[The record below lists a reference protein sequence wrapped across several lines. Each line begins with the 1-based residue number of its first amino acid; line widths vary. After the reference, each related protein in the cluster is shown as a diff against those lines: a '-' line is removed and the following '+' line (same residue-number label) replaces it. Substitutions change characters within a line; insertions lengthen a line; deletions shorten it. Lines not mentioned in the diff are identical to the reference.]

1 MSTGKLIGD
10 LYEIKSDLYEIKK
23 DGYTGIVKFADNVE
37 GKKVS
42 IDEGTTGIIL
52 ILDRENQK
60 ITVGMLPEGLSTAP
74 GYETKIDVESYS
86 VIQALVNDLRLLE
99 DTHSPLPED
108 IVLPGDNEEE
118 ISSQVDEM
126 TSVEDWKNLPDAYAK
141 PVSAQLAIMKDN
153 IMLLDEKL
161 EGIDSYVG
169 ELEERVEQLEDTK
182 DEPAEDPSDSKNNY
196 KDELNK
202 AIDQGPDGGDL
213 ASYLRWIKK
222 LENTIEDEEGEEE

>member
-1 MSTGKLIGD
+1 MNTGKLI
-10 LYEIKSDLYEIKK
+10 SDLYEIKK
-23 DGYTGIVKFADNVE
+23 DGYTGIVKFADDVE

-52 ILDRENQK
+52 TLDRENQK

-74 GYETKIDVESYS
+74 WYGTKIDVESYS
-86 VIQALVNDLRLLE
+86 VTQALMNDLRLLE

-196 KDELNK
+196 KDELNE

-213 ASYLRWIKK
+213 ANYLRWIKK

>member
-1 MSTGKLIGD
+1 MNTGKPV
-10 LYEIKSDLYEIKK
+10 SDLYEIKK

-74 GYETKIDVESYS
+74 WYGTKIDVESYS
-86 VIQALVNDLRLLE
+86 VTQALMNDLRLLE